1 VKLPPKRRVKAPL
14 LPKAARE
21 RKIKAIYRDLE
32 AKKRAL
38 GLKAPT
44 IKRGPVFYL
53 VVLLIL
59 GFLGAAILQLTRDDV
74 VSRKAMDARQAR
86 AQKSVDA
93 LAEALGRYKF
103 HCGVYPT
110 EEDGGLEALSRK
122 SSPHEGWVG
131 PYATRIV
138 EDPWKRPYIY
148 EPSTN
153 DAPPVVLSL
162 GADGKRGTIDD
173 IVPDP
178 SLFSRPFRDTT
189 WTNDWVPYWNR
200 GIIVRPRES
209 K

>member
-1 VKLPPKRRVKAPL
+1 MKLPPKRRIKPPPI
-14 LPKAARE
+14 PKSVRE

-32 AKKRAL
+32 AKKREL
-38 GLKAPT
+38 GFKAPV

-53 VVLLIL
+53 VILLVLGSI
-59 GFLGAAILQLTRDDV
+59 GAAILQLTRDDV
-74 VSRKAMDARQAR
+74 VSRKAMDARRAR

-103 HCGVYPT
+103 HCGIYPAA
-110 EEDGGLEALSRK
+110 EDGGLGALSRK

-131 PYATRIV
+131 PYASRIV
-138 EDPWKRPYIY
+138 DDPWKRPYIY

-162 GADGKRGTIDD
+162 GADGVRGTIDD
-173 IVPDP
+173 ISPAP
-178 SLFSRPFRDTT
+178 SLFTKPFRDTT

-200 GIIVRPRES
+200 GIIVRPKES